1 MSNERNLRYV
11 TPTIKKNKNVPID
24 VMENIYNTVKT
35 PFKDGVVLKGENG
48 EKVDCPGVFKSHN
61 RLYMVYIIFDGNGY
75 DTALVESDDL
85 LHWKPLGKILSK
97 RKKAWDAK
105 MSKNNI
111 PSTTGVLTGIFIDPG
126 CLTAREDSGCRMDVP
141 STTGALTGIFNDP
154 GCLTAREDS
163 GCLKI
168 IFPTTGALMGIRCH
182 TIFRPRMS
190 DRQGGLRVSEDFF
203 RQPEP

>member
-48 EKVDCPGVFKSHN
+48 EKVDCPGVFKFHS
-61 RLYMVYIIFDGNGY
+61 RWYMVYIIFDGNGY

-111 PSTTGVLTGIFIDPG
+111 PLTTGVLTGVFIDPG
-126 CLTAREDSGCRMDVP
+126 CLTAREDSGCLR
-141 STTGALTGIFNDP
+141 
-154 GCLTAREDS
+154 
-163 GCLKI
+163 I
-168 IFPTTGALMGIRCH
+168 IFPTTGVLTDIRCH

-190 DRQGGLRVSEDFF
+190 DRQGGLRVSEDHFSDN
-203 RQPEP
+203 RSPDGHPVSHYIPTPDVRPTGRTPGV